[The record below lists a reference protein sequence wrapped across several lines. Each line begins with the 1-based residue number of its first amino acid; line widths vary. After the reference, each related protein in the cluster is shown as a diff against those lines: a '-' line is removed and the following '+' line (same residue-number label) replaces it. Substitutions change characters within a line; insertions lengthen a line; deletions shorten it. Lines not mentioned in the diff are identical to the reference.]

1 MIGANKSIMGYHL
14 GRLKGAE
21 HKIKSAIIGLN
32 KFIEK
37 GDINPIISKVFSYQD
52 TAKSHQYIQDR
63 KNFGKVLIDFS
74 EI

>member
-1 MIGANKSIMGYHL
+1 MASENK
-14 GRLKGAE
+14 E
-21 HKIKSAIIGLN
+21 
-32 KFIEK
+32 

-52 TAKSHQYIQDR
+52 TSKAHQYIQDR